1 MLSREFLVVLNN
13 ASFYLKELC
22 TAIYESLFMMF
33 VLLSFLFFTPR
44 NVCTKMQRTYIASAF
59 IRALTP
65 GTSYIKCIKTGICYQ
80 LLYFVYRI
88 FINCMLQN
96 NLFFKKKLKNLN
108 PHPWYTFLA

>member
-44 NVCTKMQRTYIASAF
+44 NCMYKNAENIYCLCF
-59 IRALTP
+59 
-65 GTSYIKCIKTGICYQ
+65 YQ
-80 LLYFVYRI
+80 GAHPWYFVYK
-88 FINCMLQN
+88 M
-96 NLFFKKKLKNLN
+96 
-108 PHPWYTFLA
+108 Y